1 VRCRLPIYEYQC
13 GECGAVFERR
23 QTFDAEPV
31 AICPKCQ
38 SKARRVIHSVPI
50 VFKGSG
56 FYCTDHGRGSRTID
70 SRRDGDK
77 ESRPEAPAEAKSE
90 SKPKAKAKADSSS
103 TTAAVTEEV

>member
-1 VRCRLPIYEYQC
+1 MPIYEYQC
-13 GECGAVFERR
+13 GECGAVFDRR

-38 SKARRVIHSVPI
+38 SNARRVIHSVPI

-77 ESRPEAPAEAKSE
+77 ETKPEAPAEAKSE
-90 SKPKAKAKADSSS
+90 SESKPKPEAKADS
-103 TTAAVTEEV
+103 TAKTAAVTKEV